1 MKTLPKE
8 IRQRINASS
17 KAALEPS
24 GFFSEL
30 EDDDNKSEKQEVM
43 PEAVLI
49 ETKSPRQE
57 LERRDPEQETAY
69 YEAFYLA
76 CQQEEPFH
84 HLYQQFATLRDS
96 GDTVQELKIRPEND
110 HDNIEYK
117 IKMGSIPRSIFE
129 GRLTQMKYRIKLG
142 NGCAFYHI
150 GV

>member
-49 ETKSPRQE
+49 ETKSPR
-57 LERRDPEQETAY
+57 
-69 YEAFYLA
+69 
-76 CQQEEPFH
+76 
-84 HLYQQFATLRDS
+84 
-96 GDTVQELKIRPEND
+96 
-110 HDNIEYK
+110 
-117 IKMGSIPRSIFE
+117 
-129 GRLTQMKYRIKLG
+129 
-142 NGCAFYHI
+142 
-150 GV
+150 